1 MSFPTKP
8 FAPFAPTA
16 VTQLYKYNSSASSS
30 SSTSSSDYDHEN
42 LFHKFDSLKRW
53 PLAAMYNQV
62 VNHMASNGS
71 PPLTPTSVIPVVH
84 VTKPLDEPPPNP
96 DPSWKVGIIDKEM
109 PPTAPQPKHVVIT
122 EQPQSKALRFR
133 YECEGR
139 SAGSIPG
146 VHSTPEQK
154 TFPGIEI
161 RGYKGRAVVVV
172 SCVTKDPPYRPHPH
186 NLVGKEGCKK
196 GVCTVEINSSTMSY
210 TFSNLGIQCVKKK
223 DIEEALR
230 LREEIRVDPFKTG
243 YGHAKQPAT
252 IDLNAIR
259 LCFQVFL
266 EGQQRGRFTEPL
278 QPVVS
283 DVIYDKKAMSD
294 LVICKLSDVTAPVAG
309 GREIILLCEKVA
321 KEDIAVRFYEEQHG
335 NIVWEEYGE
344 FQHTNVHKQVAICFR
359 TPRYRTLDVEHHV
372 MVNIQ
377 LKRPSDGATSEPL
390 PFELTPLDS
399 GRRRFWSLKR
409 DILKNASPENEI
421 FKKILLDGEVQLG
434 NPPVQESDEVIVL
447 DTPVAESKPI
457 VTEQIPSDQ
466 KTTEWIERN
475 EFDDINNNSP
485 VSSDDNQLLSS
496 NDSVEQQ
503 VPKEDE
509 DKTLNE
515 LLEQVAEL
523 DEIYTDHQLRREN
536 MIIENELKLLEKTI
550 PTGLDGTGEKMDM
563 DDVFDDAATYTS
575 LQRAFKNPVPLSLG
589 PPVPPRPHF
598 QLELEPGVYDAVE
611 PMLIC
616 PPSIEIGSLKRE
628 SKEDEKLP
636 PLPPKRAKPNSQ
648 NKENANLDTGDEAIL
663 HSIIRKGSMRS
674 LTPRPQSDQI
684 IIMKSPDSPPNKKL
698 PPTPPASPTKNDYGT
713 LPKTKKSGFFSKLF
727 SRKKS
732 KSDLSAS
739 TTTLTQKST
748 PGASKEP
755 SLANFDSNDSTRDS
769 VRSKTS
775 AAEKGGDKRKQG
787 KPVARSV
794 SSVSHKRPTTESNPD
809 VIYIPLKGDGPTINL
824 PTRTGSGT
832 HLSLPGND
840 SYDRASTAS
849 LPPLD
854 RRAVSALQ
862 LDVPIQDG
870 NMELVAIADAR
881 SIKNLVEG
889 DYGIKL
895 DPSVDLTEAEH
906 FALYTSIAPNAALS
920 EFDETSAYYAPV
932 EPGPLPYL
940 RPNSTAYSAD
950 V

>member
-1 MSFPTKP
+1 M
-8 FAPFAPTA
+8 
-16 VTQLYKYNSSASSS
+16 
-30 SSTSSSDYDHEN
+30 
-42 LFHKFDSLKRW
+42 
-53 PLAAMYNQV
+53 
-62 VNHMASNGS
+62 G
-71 PPLTPTSVIPVVH
+71 
-84 VTKPLDEPPPNP
+84 PNDNNNVMED
-96 DPSWKVGIIDKEM
+96 DPSLPDLPNNLIVTDDILDLIIGIIDKEM

-399 GRRRFWSLKR
+399 AKR
-409 DILKNASPENEI
+409 KKRKPNHWGDTPEHMPEAARHPYYGNIQGEAIKTEPRDSPTHPFNFIAYRQPNDSPSPIDASPHY
-421 FKKILLDGEVQLG
+421 G
-434 NPPVQESDEVIVL
+434 NT
-447 DTPVAESKPI
+447 TPVGQTSPYNPGRISVTPTPGPYQQSLMNADYLMGGNQQFQPQYTFPTLTGATSQVASVQPSQLQHQPPPLQQQFPSPANMNNPQQFNLIDTQDPMPQPGPSGIQSIPSFQHPGSIGEINISSPWLTMDSSELKSLMVNTLSDMKHENPRIQHDAETLSDSFDRLSTNLNNLSKP
-457 VTEQIPSDQ
+457 
-466 KTTEWIERN
+466 
-475 EFDDINNNSP
+475 
-485 VSSDDNQLLSS
+485 
-496 NDSVEQQ
+496 
-503 VPKEDE
+503 
-509 DKTLNE
+509 
-515 LLEQVAEL
+515 
-523 DEIYTDHQLRREN
+523 
-536 MIIENELKLLEKTI
+536 
-550 PTGLDGTGEKMDM
+550 
-563 DDVFDDAATYTS
+563 
-575 LQRAFKNPVPLSLG
+575 
-589 PPVPPRPHF
+589 
-598 QLELEPGVYDAVE
+598 
-611 PMLIC
+611 
-616 PPSIEIGSLKRE
+616 
-628 SKEDEKLP
+628 
-636 PLPPKRAKPNSQ
+636 
-648 NKENANLDTGDEAIL
+648 
-663 HSIIRKGSMRS
+663 
-674 LTPRPQSDQI
+674 
-684 IIMKSPDSPPNKKL
+684 
-698 PPTPPASPTKNDYGT
+698 
-713 LPKTKKSGFFSKLF
+713 
-727 SRKKS
+727 
-732 KSDLSAS
+732 
-739 TTTLTQKST
+739 
-748 PGASKEP
+748 
-755 SLANFDSNDSTRDS
+755 
-769 VRSKTS
+769 
-775 AAEKGGDKRKQG
+775 
-787 KPVARSV
+787 
-794 SSVSHKRPTTESNPD
+794 
-809 VIYIPLKGDGPTINL
+809 
-824 PTRTGSGT
+824 
-832 HLSLPGND
+832 
-840 SYDRASTAS
+840 
-849 LPPLD
+849 
-854 RRAVSALQ
+854 
-862 LDVPIQDG
+862 
-870 NMELVAIADAR
+870 
-881 SIKNLVEG
+881 
-889 DYGIKL
+889 
-895 DPSVDLTEAEH
+895 
-906 FALYTSIAPNAALS
+906 
-920 EFDETSAYYAPV
+920 
-932 EPGPLPYL
+932 
-940 RPNSTAYSAD
+940 
-950 V
+950 

>member
-1 MSFPTKP
+1 M
-8 FAPFAPTA
+8 
-16 VTQLYKYNSSASSS
+16 
-30 SSTSSSDYDHEN
+30 
-42 LFHKFDSLKRW
+42 
-53 PLAAMYNQV
+53 
-62 VNHMASNGS
+62 G
-71 PPLTPTSVIPVVH
+71 PTSNTVEDDNILPDLPSALID
-84 VTKPLDEPPPNP
+84 TNDLLDLITN
-96 DPSWKVGIIDKEM
+96 IIDEEM
-109 PPTAPQPKHVVIT
+109 PPTAQKPFVVIV

-154 TFPGIEI
+154 TFPSIEV
-161 RGYKGRAVVVV
+161 RGFKGRAVVVV

-196 GVCTVEINSSTMSY
+196 GVCTVEINSSSMTY

-223 DIEEALR
+223 DIEDALR
-230 LREEIRVDPFKTG
+230 LREDIRVDPFKTG
-243 YGHAKQPAT
+243 YSHARQPAT
-252 IDLNAIR
+252 IDLNAVR

-266 EGQQRGRFTEPL
+266 EGPQRGRFTEPL

-283 DVIYDKKAMSD
+283 DIIYDKKAMSD
-294 LVICKLSDVTAPVAG
+294 LVICKLSDVTASVAG
-309 GREIILLCEKVA
+309 GKEIILLCEKVA
-321 KEDIAVRFYEEQHG
+321 KEDISVRFYEEQHG
-335 NIVWEEYGE
+335 NIVWEDIGE

-359 TPRYRTLDVEHHV
+359 TPRYRTIDVEHSV

-377 LKRPSDGATSEPL
+377 LRRPSDGATSEPL
-390 PFELTPLDS
+390 PFELFPLDS
-399 GRRRFWSLKR
+399 GRRRFWSLQR
-409 DILKNASPENEI
+409 DILKNDSPENEV
-421 FKKILLDGEVQLG
+421 FKKILAEGTAVPVEPKVA
-434 NPPVQESDEVIVL
+434 PPAVAESDEVIVL
-447 DTPVAESKPI
+447 DTPVAENKPI
-457 VTEQIPSDQ
+457 VTEQIPSEQ

-475 EFDDINNNSP
+475 EFNDANNNS
-485 VSSDDNQLLSS
+485 VDNQMTLVEEDNLFT
-496 NDSVEQQ
+496 NGSVEQQ

-536 MIIENELKLLEKTI
+536 MIIENELKNLEKTV
-550 PTGLDGTGEKMDM
+550 PTGLVGNGEKMDI

-575 LQRAFKNPVPLSLG
+575 LQRAFKNPVPLALG
-589 PPVPPRPHF
+589 PPVPPRPHNP
-598 QLELEPGVYDAVE
+598 LDPLDPGVYDAVE
-611 PMLIC
+611 PAIIS
-616 PPSIEIGSLKRE
+616 PPIIEITSLKRDSRDE
-628 SKEDEKLP
+628 EKLP

-648 NKENANLDTGDEAIL
+648 NKENYDGDEVIL

-698 PPTPPASPTKNDYGT
+698 PPTPPASPTKSDYGT
-713 LPKTKKSGFFSKLF
+713 LPKSKKPGFFSKLF

-732 KSDLSAS
+732 KSDLSGS
-739 TTTLTQKST
+739 TNTLTNKTT
-748 PGASKEP
+748 PGGSKEP
-755 SLANFDSNDSTRDS
+755 SVVNFEPNDSI
-769 VRSKTS
+769 RSKTS
-775 AAEKGGDKRKQG
+775 IGEKSEKRKAS
-787 KPVARSV
+787 KPVARSA
-794 SSVSHKRPTTESNPD
+794 SSVSYKRPTTESNPD
-809 VIYIPLKGDGPTINL
+809 VIYIPLKGDGPTSTNL
-824 PTRTGSGT
+824 ASHSGNGGSVT

-840 SYDRASTAS
+840 NYERASTAS

-854 RRAVSALQ
+854 RKAVSALQ

-870 NMELVAIADAR
+870 NLELVAIADAR

-889 DYGIKL
+889 DFGIKL

-920 EFDETSAYYAPV
+920 EFDETSCYYSPV
-932 EPGPLPYL
+932 EPGPLIFHQQQQSQP
-940 RPNSTAYSAD
+940 RINSTAYSAD